1 MRFHSAR
8 YNIFLIIMQEDRQLF
23 TDVSQ
28 AERMWDMNRG
38 DGKVLYIWAR
48 EVGEEDGT
56 VRCMGYLEVVWR

>member
-1 MRFHSAR
+1 
-8 YNIFLIIMQEDRQLF
+8 MQEDRQLF

-56 VRCMGYLEVVWR
+56 VRCTGYLEVVWR